1 MEQKPLRF
9 LFTSAGRRAYLIRYF
24 QEALKGNGRVY
35 AANSSPVST
44 ALEAA
49 DEGVVT
55 PLIYDDGYIPFLLDY
70 CRKHQIDALMSLF
83 DIDLPVL
90 ARHKADFAAVG
101 TRVLVSDPELVDVC
115 NDKWK
120 TCQFLR
126 DNGFPL
132 IPTWLDPEEA
142 LAAVRRGEVSF
153 PLIVKPRWGM
163 GSLSIFTADSEE
175 ELRVFYEKVRREI
188 FRSYLKYESAFEPER
203 CVLIQKRMEGQ
214 EYGLDNID
222 DLEGRYVTTVLRKK
236 LAMRSGET
244 DCAEIVEDPQLL
256 ALARRLAGLTRHV
269 GVMDLDLIVSDGIPY
284 ILEMNARF
292 GGGYPFSHLAG
303 VNMPA
308 AITAWLRGEEAD
320 PAFFRPRIGVVGQK
334 DIVLLELSRKNE

>member
-1 MEQKPLRF
+1 MQQKPLRF

-24 QEALKGNGRVY
+24 QEALKGNGKVF

-44 ALEAA
+44 ALQAA
-49 DEGVVT
+49 DEGIVT
-55 PLIYDDGYIPFLLDY
+55 PLIYDSAYIPFLLDF
-70 CRKHQIDALMSLF
+70 CREKKIDALMSLF

-90 ARHKADFAAVG
+90 ARHKKDFAAVG
-101 TRVLVSDPELVDVC
+101 TRVLVSDPDLVDIC

-120 TCQFLR
+120 TCLFLK

-132 IPTWLDPEEA
+132 IPTWLDLREA
-142 LAAVRRGEVSF
+142 LEAVRNGEVGF

-163 GSLSIFTADSEE
+163 GSLSIFTAENEE
-175 ELRVFYEKVRREI
+175 ELTVFYEKVRREI
-188 FRSYLKYESAFEPER
+188 FRSYLKYESAFEPDR
-203 CVLIQKRMEGQ
+203 CVLIQKKMTGQ

-222 DLEGRYVTTVLRKK
+222 DLDGHYVTTVLRKK

-244 DCAEIVEDPQLL
+244 DCAEIVEDPQILT
-256 ALARRLAGLTRHV
+256 AARRLAGLTRHV
-269 GVMDLDLIVSDGIPY
+269 GLMDLDLIVSDGIPY

-320 PAFFRPRIGVVGQK
+320 PAFFRARTGIVGQK
-334 DIVLLELSRKNE
+334 DIVLLELKKTT